1 MSRIAV
7 TNLKISHFRS
17 YKNVEI
23 STSGCPV
30 ALFGSNGAGK
40 TNILEAL
47 SLLSPGRGLRRSRVD
62 EMERK
67 PEGIGWKISATLQ
80 SLGQVHEIET
90 IYSGDGSRSVRIDGK
105 VTTQTALGR
114 IARIVWLVPVM
125 DRLWVDGAEGRRRF
139 LDRLSMSFEPSHAQ
153 YTLDYERAMRER
165 NKMLKEG
172 INDPAW
178 YSAVESQMAES
189 GRKIEQN
196 RLYTIDRI
204 MEAQTNVQ
212 TSFPTA
218 QLGLVGANNE
228 AIIVDDLKDAFANNR
243 RADLFAGRTLI
254 GPHRDDLTAMYSA
267 KETAAKLCST
277 GEQKALLV
285 SLILANGRALSQDF
299 GSAPI
304 LLLDEVSAHLDIER
318 QNALYEEIISL
329 GAQAWMTGTGKE
341 LFEAFGDRAQFLEVN
356 EASSGSVL
364 K

>member
-1 MSRIAV
+1 
-7 TNLKISHFRS
+7 
-17 YKNVEI
+17 
-23 STSGCPV
+23 
-30 ALFGSNGAGK
+30 
-40 TNILEAL
+40 
-47 SLLSPGRGLRRSRVD
+47 
-62 EMERK
+62 
-67 PEGIGWKISATLQ
+67 
-80 SLGQVHEIET
+80 
-90 IYSGDGSRSVRIDGK
+90 
-105 VTTQTALGR
+105 
-114 IARIVWLVPVM
+114 
-125 DRLWVDGAEGRRRF
+125 
-139 LDRLSMSFEPSHAQ
+139 MSFEPSHAQ

-178 YSAVESQMAES
+178 YSAVESQMAEA
-189 GRKIEQN
+189 GRKIEKN

-218 QLGLVGANNE
+218 QLSLVGANNDP
-228 AIIVDDLKDAFANNR
+228 IILDDLKDAFANNR

-267 KETAAKLCST
+267 KETPAKLCST

-356 EASSGSVL
+356 EASNGSIL

>member
-17 YKNVEI
+17 YKNVDIMTNELPI
-23 STSGCPV
+23 

-67 PEGIGWKISATLQ
+67 PENIGWKISATLQ

-90 IYSGDGSRSVRIDGK
+90 IYTGDGSRSVRIDGK
-105 VTTQTALGR
+105 SAAQAALGR

-139 LDRLSMSFEPSHAQ
+139 IDRLSMSFEPSHAQ
-153 YTLDYERAMRER
+153 HSLDYDRAMRER
-165 NKMLKEG
+165 NKMLKDG

-178 YSAVESQMAES
+178 YTAVERQMAEA
-189 GRKIEQN
+189 GAKIEKN
-196 RLYTIDRI
+196 RLYTIERI
-204 MEAQTNVQ
+204 MQAQTNAK
-212 TSFPTA
+212 TSFPSA
-218 QLGLVGANNE
+218 RLGLIGANNE
-228 AIIVDDLKDAFANNR
+228 AIIIDNLQDAFADSR
-243 RADLFAGRTLI
+243 RADLFAGRTLV
-254 GPHRDDLTAMYSA
+254 GPHRDDLTAIYSA
-267 KETAAKLCST
+267 KETPAKLCST

-285 SLILANGRALSQDF
+285 SLILANGRALSEDF

-304 LLLDEVSAHLDIER
+304 LLLDEVSAHLDNDR
-318 QNALYEEIISL
+318 QNALYEEILSL

-341 LFEAFGDRAQFLEVN
+341 LFDAFGEKAQFLKVSE
-356 EASSGSVL
+356 SSDGSVIE
-364 K
+364 

>member
-1 MSRIAV
+1 
-7 TNLKISHFRS
+7 
-17 YKNVEI
+17 
-23 STSGCPV
+23 
-30 ALFGSNGAGK
+30 
-40 TNILEAL
+40 
-47 SLLSPGRGLRRSRVD
+47 
-62 EMERK
+62 
-67 PEGIGWKISATLQ
+67 
-80 SLGQVHEIET
+80 
-90 IYSGDGSRSVRIDGK
+90 
-105 VTTQTALGR
+105 
-114 IARIVWLVPVM
+114 M

-356 EASSGSVL
+356 EASNGSVL

>member
-1 MSRIAV
+1 VSRIAV

-178 YSAVESQMAES
+178 YSAVESQMAEA

-212 TSFPTA
+212 TSF
-218 QLGLVGANNE
+218 QRHN
-228 AIIVDDLKDAFANNR
+228 
-243 RADLFAGRTLI
+243 
-254 GPHRDDLTAMYSA
+254 
-267 KETAAKLCST
+267 
-277 GEQKALLV
+277 
-285 SLILANGRALSQDF
+285 
-299 GSAPI
+299 
-304 LLLDEVSAHLDIER
+304 
-318 QNALYEEIISL
+318 
-329 GAQAWMTGTGKE
+329 
-341 LFEAFGDRAQFLEVN
+341 
-356 EASSGSVL
+356 
-364 K
+364 

>member
-1 MSRIAV
+1 
-7 TNLKISHFRS
+7 
-17 YKNVEI
+17 
-23 STSGCPV
+23 
-30 ALFGSNGAGK
+30 
-40 TNILEAL
+40 
-47 SLLSPGRGLRRSRVD
+47 
-62 EMERK
+62 MERK

-114 IARIVWLVPVM
+114 IARIIWLVPVM

-228 AIIVDDLKDAFANNR
+228 EIIVDDLKDAFANNR

-356 EASSGSVL
+356 EASSGSFL